1 MDTIELNLA
10 DDAKATRVRQF
21 LSKLHLSDDVASRI
35 KEVFI
40 QELDSGMRG
49 GLEASSL
56 QMENT
61 FVGETTTQGIGG
73 KFLALDLGGTNFRV
87 MLLELTG
94 GRITR
99 EEVSYYTVE
108 ESKRLGPGAELFDF
122 LAESIADFV
131 AKHSLNGQRL
141 PLGFT

>member
-1 MDTIELNLA
+1 MDSIELTLT

-21 LSKLHLSDDVASRI
+21 LSKLHLGDDVASRI

-49 GLEASSL
+49 GLQASSL

-61 FVGETTTQGIGG
+61 FVGETTTRGIGG